1 MNRQRALKIL
11 LVLVGLAFLAGA
23 YPLTMSVLG
32 ASRLT
37 PPEEMILAIYAP
49 IGVFLLLA
57 VRHPAANRTLIACV
71 GWSTLLHAAV
81 MLLQSFQNRG
91 EPGQMPFSTG
101 LAIASAVLVVLAPA
115 RQAGSP
121 LPAEAAL
128 PRVPAIGAGEMR

>member
-81 MLLQSFQNRG
+81 IG
-91 EPGQMPFSTG
+91 GPGRSPHLSRDSG
-101 LAIASAVLVVLAPA
+101 PA
-115 RQAGSP
+115 RAGD
-121 LPAEAAL
+121 A
-128 PRVPAIGAGEMR
+128 GAGAAE